1 MKKLI
6 FALVMVLLAGSVTA
20 ATLVLKGGKQ
30 LAAESFVQQG
40 NLMLVT
46 LANGRTVSYPM
57 AAVDLAATAEA
68 NPVAEPA
75 VEVKKEGMQS
85 PFAAAK
91 AAEGHGS
98 MKVTDQDVGRVVPGE
113 SDDEEVSGEDKE
125 KPAPDK
131 GASVQVLSFDA
142 KPAEEGQIDLSVLV
156 GNQGDA
162 DAGSVTIAATG
173 FDKENQQVG
182 TATGTVPGKL
192 EPGKQA
198 SIPMKMSASANPAR
212 FQFRLQYQ
220 SLEELEPRKQ
230 VEGGPET
237 GAAPPAEPTPRPVRF
252 QAPPNT
258 VQPPNQVNANP
269 MARVPLTAPPTNPPP
284 AD

>member
-1 MKKLI
+1 MKKLV
-6 FALVMVLLAGSVTA
+6 FALVVVLLAGSAAA
-20 ATLVLKGGKQ
+20 ATLVLKGGKR
-30 LAAESFVQQG
+30 LEAESFVQQG
-40 NLMLVT
+40 NLMRVT

-57 AAVDLAATAEA
+57 AAVDLAATAGA

-75 VEVKKEGMQS
+75 VEVKEEGLQS

-91 AAEGHGS
+91 ATEGSGS
-98 MKVTDQDVGRVVPGE
+98 MKVTDSDVGRVFPGE
-113 SDDEEVSGEDKE
+113 SDDEEGSKDDKE
-125 KPAPDK
+125 KPATEK

-142 KPAEEGQIDLSVLV
+142 KPAEEGQIDLAVV
-156 GNQGDA
+156 VANQGDA

-182 TATGTVPGKL
+182 AASGTVPGKL

-198 SIPMKMSASANPAR
+198 TVPMKMSATASPAR

-220 SLEELEPRKQ
+220 SLEELEPRKE
-230 VEGGPET
+230 VEGGTET
-237 GAAPPAEPTPRPVRF
+237 GATPPAEPTPRSIRF

-258 VQPPNQVNANP
+258 MLPPNQVNANP
-269 MARVPLTAPPTNPPP
+269 MAQVPLTAPPASPPP